1 MQLNQYDELQG
12 AQEDTR
18 RNYSGLRIDPNSI
31 QSNVEAVKSFEEMG
45 LKDGLMKGMFA
56 YGYKRPSAIQQR
68 FVVPFISNKDVI
80 AQASSGTGKT
90 SCIAL
95 CLLQIV
101 DERVR
106 ETQALVLSPTR
117 ELASQTQQL
126 CVTLGQHLGVTAH
139 ACIGGKSRE
148 DDGRR
153 LDAGVHIVS
162 GTPGRVYDMISRKHL
177 RTDRLKVL
185 VLDEADE
192 MLGKGFNEQI
202 HDIYRL
208 LPATQ
213 VVLVSATLPADVLEM
228 TRRFMSEPVR
238 ILVKR
243 DEITVDTIR
252 QFYVDVEKEEHK
264 YETLKDLY
272 EHLNVAHSVV
282 FCNTRKKVE
291 WLAKKMTYEKFAV
304 SFMHGDM
311 TQAQRD
317 EILKA
322 FRDGSSRV
330 LITTDVWARG
340 IDVEAISLIVNYD
353 LPVNREQYI
362 HRIGR
367 TGRFGKK
374 GYAIS
379 LVKKEEFKILKDIEQ
394 FYSTIIEELPEDM
407 MQQ

>member
-1 MQLNQYDELQG
+1 MQLSDDIR
-12 AQEDTR
+12 EDTR
-18 RNYSGLRIDPNSI
+18 RNNNGLQIDPSSI
-31 QSNVEAVKSFEEMG
+31 QSNVSAVKTFEEMG
-45 LKDGLMKGMFA
+45 LKDGLMKGMFG
-56 YGYKRPSAIQQR
+56 YGFKRPSAIQQR

-101 DERVR
+101 DEKIR
-106 ETQALVLSPTR
+106 EPQALVLSPTR
-117 ELASQTQQL
+117 ELACQTQEL
-126 CVTLGQHLGVTAH
+126 CITLGQNLGISAH
-139 ACIGGKSRE
+139 ACVGGKSRE
-148 DDGRR
+148 DDSLR
-153 LDAGVHIVS
+153 LDAGVQIVS
-162 GTPGRVYDMISRKHL
+162 GTPGRVYDMLSRKHL
-177 RTDRLKVL
+177 RVGSLKVL

-192 MLGKGFNEQI
+192 MLGKGFKEQI

-208 LPATQ
+208 LPSTQ
-213 VVLVSATLPADVLEM
+213 VVLVSATLPSDVLDM
-228 TRRFMSEPVR
+228 TQRFMSEPVR

-272 EHLNVAHSVV
+272 GHLEVAHSVV

-291 WLAKKMTYEKFAV
+291 WLSKKMTYEKFAV
-304 SFMHGDM
+304 SSMHGDM
-311 TQAQRD
+311 SQAQRD
-317 EILKA
+317 EIMKS
-322 FRDGSSRV
+322 FRDGNSRV

-407 MQQ
+407 M